1 MKILRVHPTSIDE
14 RAIADA
20 VGALQRGEIIV
31 YPTDSVYALGCDAL
45 NNRAIERLCRLKGIN
60 PERNMLSIVCDGLR
74 QAATY
79 AKIDNRAFAML
90 RQYLPGAV
98 TFVLPAATTLPK
110 VFKGRKQVGIRI
122 PDSPVAL
129 RLAEA
134 LGNPL
139 MTTSISVAPEIEDAG
154 EMDVEALEGVFGR
167 TPEITLAID
176 AGPSGLRYTTV
187 VDLTDS
193 TAPAIIRE
201 GIVDVPEAS

>member
-1 MKILRVHPTSIDE
+1 MKILRVHSTSIDE

-60 PERNMLSIVCDGLR
+60 PERNMLSIVCDGLS

-134 LGNPL
+134 LDNPL

-167 TPEITLAID
+167 TPEITLALD

>member
-60 PERNMLSIVCDGLR
+60 PERNMLSIVCDGLS

-154 EMDVEALEGVFGR
+154 ERDVEALEGVFRRLRSLSMPGR
-167 TPEITLAID
+167 RACVIRLSSTLPTVQPRQSSARASWMFPRLPE
-176 AGPSGLRYTTV
+176 
-187 VDLTDS
+187 
-193 TAPAIIRE
+193 
-201 GIVDVPEAS
+201 

>member
-14 RAIADA
+14 RAIAEA
-20 VGALQRGEIIV
+20 VDALQRGEIIV

-60 PERNMLSIVCDGLR
+60 PERNMLSIVCDGLS

-154 EMDVEALEGVFGR
+154 EMDVEALESVFGR
-167 TPEITLAID
+167 TPEITLALD

-193 TAPAIIRE
+193 TAPAIIRD

>member
-14 RAIADA
+14 RAIAEA

-60 PERNMLSIVCDGLR
+60 PERNMLSIVCDGLS

-167 TPEITLAID
+167 TPEITLALD

>member
-14 RAIADA
+14 RAIAEA
-20 VGALQRGEIIV
+20 VDALQRGEIIV

-45 NNRAIERLCRLKGIN
+45 NNRAIERLCRIKGIN
-60 PERNMLSIVCDGLR
+60 PERNMLSIVCDGLS

-139 MTTSISVAPEIEDAG
+139 MTTSISVAPEIDDAG

-167 TPEITLAID
+167 TPEITLALD
-176 AGPSGLRYTTV
+176 AGPSGLDYTTV

-193 TAPAIIRE
+193 TAPVIIRE

>member
-60 PERNMLSIVCDGLR
+60 PERNMLSIVCDGLS

-139 MTTSISVAPEIEDAG
+139 MTTSISVAPEIEDTG

-167 TPEITLAID
+167 TPEITLALD
-176 AGPSGLRYTTV
+176 AGPSGLCYTTV

>member
-14 RAIADA
+14 RAIAEA
-20 VGALQRGEIIV
+20 VDALQRGEIIV

-60 PERNMLSIVCDGLR
+60 PERNMLSIVCDGLS

-167 TPEITLAID
+167 TPEITLALD

-193 TAPAIIRE
+193 TAPAIIRD

>member
-60 PERNMLSIVCDGLR
+60 PERNMLSIVCDGLS

-79 AKIDNRAFAML
+79 TKIDNRAFAML

-167 TPEITLAID
+167 TPEITLALD

>member
-14 RAIADA
+14 RAIAEA
-20 VGALQRGEIIV
+20 VGALLRGEIIV

-60 PERNMLSIVCDGLR
+60 PERNMLSIVCDGLS

-167 TPEITLAID
+167 TPEITLALD

>member
-60 PERNMLSIVCDGLR
+60 PERNMLSIVCDGLS

-167 TPEITLAID
+167 TPEITLALD

>member
-14 RAIADA
+14 RAIAEA
-20 VGALQRGEIIV
+20 VDALQRGEIIV

-60 PERNMLSIVCDGLR
+60 PERNMLSIVCDGLS

-129 RLAEA
+129 RLAEV
-134 LGNPL
+134 LGHPL

-167 TPEITLAID
+167 TPEITLALD

-193 TAPAIIRE
+193 TTPAIIRE

>member
-14 RAIADA
+14 RAIAEA
-20 VGALQRGEIIV
+20 VDALQRGEIIV

-45 NNRAIERLCRLKGIN
+45 NNRAIERLCRIKGIN
-60 PERNMLSIVCDGLR
+60 PERNMLSIVCDGLS

-139 MTTSISVAPEIEDAG
+139 MTTSISVAPEIDDAG

-167 TPEITLAID
+167 TPEITLALD
-176 AGPSGLRYTTV
+176 AGPSGLDYTTV

>member
-14 RAIADA
+14 RAIAEA
-20 VGALQRGEIIV
+20 VDALQRGEIIV

-60 PERNMLSIVCDGLR
+60 PERNMLSIVCDGLS

-134 LGNPL
+134 LGHPL
-139 MTTSISVAPEIEDAG
+139 LTTSISVAPEIEDAG

-167 TPEITLAID
+167 TPEITLALD

-193 TAPAIIRE
+193 TTPAIIRE

>member
-60 PERNMLSIVCDGLR
+60 PERNMLSIVCDGLS

>member
-31 YPTDSVYALGCDAL
+31 YPTDSVYAIGCDAL

-60 PERNMLSIVCDGLR
+60 PERNMLSIVCDGLS

-167 TPEITLAID
+167 TPEITLALD

>member
-14 RAIADA
+14 RAIAEA

-60 PERNMLSIVCDGLR
+60 PERNMLSIVCDGLS

-167 TPEITLAID
+167 TPEITLALD

-193 TAPAIIRE
+193 TAPAIIRD

>member
-20 VGALQRGEIIV
+20 VDALQRGEIIV

-60 PERNMLSIVCDGLR
+60 PERNMLSIVCDGLS

-134 LGNPL
+134 LGHPL

-167 TPEITLAID
+167 TPEITLALD

>member
-14 RAIADA
+14 RAIAEA

-60 PERNMLSIVCDGLR
+60 PERNMLSIVCDGLS

-154 EMDVEALEGVFGR
+154 EMDVEALESVFGR
-167 TPEITLAID
+167 TPEITLALD

-193 TAPAIIRE
+193 TAPAIIRD
-201 GIVDVPEAS
+201 GIVDIPEAS

>member
-14 RAIADA
+14 RAIAEA
-20 VGALQRGEIIV
+20 VDALQRGEIIV

-45 NNRAIERLCRLKGIN
+45 NNRAIERLCRIKGIN
-60 PERNMLSIVCDGLR
+60 PERNMLSIVCDGLS

-139 MTTSISVAPEIEDAG
+139 MTTSISVAPEIDDAG

-167 TPEITLAID
+167 TPEITLALD
-176 AGPSGLRYTTV
+176 AGPSGLDYTTV

-193 TAPAIIRE
+193 TAPAIIRD

>member
-1 MKILRVHPTSIDE
+1 MKILKVHPTSIDE
-14 RAIADA
+14 RAIAEA
-20 VGALQRGEIIV
+20 VDALQRGEIIV

-60 PERNMLSIVCDGLR
+60 PERNMLSIVCDGLS

-154 EMDVEALEGVFGR
+154 EMDVEALESVFGR
-167 TPEITLAID
+167 TPEITLALD

-193 TAPAIIRE
+193 TAPAIIRD

>member
-60 PERNMLSIVCDGLR
+60 PERNMLSIVCDGLS

-167 TPEITLAID
+167 TPEITLALD

-201 GIVDVPEAS
+201 GIVEVPEAS

>member
-60 PERNMLSIVCDGLR
+60 PERNMLSIVCDGLS

-98 TFVLPAATTLPK
+98 TFVLPAATTLPT
-110 VFKGRKQVGIRI
+110 VVKGRKQVGIRI

-167 TPEITLAID
+167 TPEITLALD

>member
-20 VGALQRGEIIV
+20 VDALQRGEIIV

-60 PERNMLSIVCDGLR
+60 PERNMLSIVCDGLS

-167 TPEITLAID
+167 TPEITLALD

-193 TAPAIIRE
+193 TAPAIIRD

>member
-14 RAIADA
+14 RAIAEA
-20 VGALQRGEIIV
+20 VDALQRGEIIV

-60 PERNMLSIVCDGLR
+60 PERNMLSIVCDGLS

-154 EMDVEALEGVFGR
+154 EMDVEALESVFGR
-167 TPEITLAID
+167 TPEITLALD

-193 TAPAIIRE
+193 TAPAIIRD
-201 GIVDVPEAS
+201 GIVDIPEAS

>member
-60 PERNMLSIVCDGLR
+60 PERNMLSIVCDGLS

-79 AKIDNRAFAML
+79 AKIDNRAFTML

-129 RLAEA
+129 RLADA

-167 TPEITLAID
+167 TPEITLALD

>member
-20 VGALQRGEIIV
+20 VDALQRGEIIV

-60 PERNMLSIVCDGLR
+60 PERNMLSIVCDGLS

-167 TPEITLAID
+167 TPEITLALD